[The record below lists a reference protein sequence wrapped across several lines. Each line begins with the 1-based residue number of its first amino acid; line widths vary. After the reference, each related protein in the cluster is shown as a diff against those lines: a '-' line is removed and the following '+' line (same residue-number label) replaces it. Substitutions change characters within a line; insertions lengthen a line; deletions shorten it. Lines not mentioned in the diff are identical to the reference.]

1 MKKLLAFLLLISINV
16 KAADFTA
23 TNFTGTKEE
32 VREVFSRMWGDFKS
46 YDNFHCYRRAHVLS
60 YQLSTMNINTMKA
73 FFFKG
78 ESLKMPKDWYYHVAP
93 MVYYQGE
100 GVVMD
105 KGLFEGATTLKDW
118 LFAFGEGKSCREIK
132 SMDEYRANIKTEHC
146 MYMIVPMYYYGPL
159 DLEELTATDF
169 AGEDLSDML
178 ESLPRRKVNSY
189 LKQYPLPGR
198 LF

>member
-1 MKKLLAFLLLISINV
+1 MKKLFAFLLLISLNV
-16 KAADFTA
+16 KAQDFVA

-32 VREVFSRMWGDFKS
+32 VREVFASMWGDFKDF
-46 YDNFHCYRRAHVLS
+46 DNFHCYRRAHILS
-60 YQLSTMNINTMKA
+60 YQLSKMNINTMKV

-105 KGLFEGATTLKDW
+105 KGLFKGATTLKDW
-118 LFAFGEGKSCREIK
+118 LFAFGEGKTCRELK
-132 SMDEYRANIKTEHC
+132 NMNEYRANIKTEHC

-159 DLEELTATDF
+159 DLEDLTAETF
-169 AGEDLSDML
+169 AAEDLSDML
-178 ESLPRRKVNSY
+178 LSLPRRQRDDYQK
-189 LKQYPLPGR
+189 LYPLP
-198 LF
+198 

>member
-1 MKKLLAFLLLISINV
+1 MMKLFAFLLLISLNV

-32 VREVFSRMWGDFKS
+32 VRDVFSRMWGDFKD
-46 YDNFHCYRRAHVLS
+46 YDNFHCYRRAHILS
-60 YQLSTMNINTMKA
+60 YQLSKMNINTMKA

-78 ESLKMPKDWYYHVAP
+78 EALKMPKDWYYHVAP

-105 KGLFEGATTLKDW
+105 KGLFKGATTLADW
-118 LFAFGEGKSCREIK
+118 LFAFGEGKSCLEVK
-132 SMDEYRANIKTEHC
+132 SMDEYRANYKTQHC

-159 DLEELTATDF
+159 DLEDLTLETF
-169 AGEDLSDML
+169 AGEDLSDMVL
-178 ESLPRRKVNSY
+178 SLPRRKRDDY
-189 LKQYPLPGR
+189 LKLYPL
-198 LF
+198 